1 MTLLAFVAAAIACL
15 FLAFWFF
22 NRARHLRNIP
32 RARIRS
38 APQGYVEI
46 VGRAKPLGDIPY
58 HTPVGKHPCVWFEY
72 RYRDTGGDGD
82 LSVQML
88 RTSQSFMVEDETG
101 SCRIDPVPMRIE
113 ARSGKV
119 DLLSKLGLSSHPGL
133 VSLRWIGVGEQVH
146 AYGKFTTL
154 RSDFASRRD
163 ETIKTRLGA
172 LKRDRDMMLE
182 LDLDGDGLVDGDE
195 WETARERITRE
206 VDAEIIELQ
215 KQHDESALGHV
226 LRAPDDGKLPYLLSS
241 YAEMKIV
248 SRYRY
253 AGAVFLLLFVLALA
267 AIADAYFID
276 WLGDGFERMLEP
288 PPRAVD

>member
-1 MTLLAFVAAAIACL
+1 MILVIFIAAGLLSRLMAFQY
-15 FLAFWFF
+15 F
-22 NRARHLRNIP
+22 NRARHLLHIP
-32 RARIRS
+32 RAKIRS

-46 VGRAKPLGDIPY
+46 VGRAKSLLPVPARTPEREEPAVWYEYLYREGPGNEGAPLE
-58 HTPVGKHPCVWFEY
+58 V
-72 RYRDTGGDGD
+72 
-82 LSVQML
+82 L
-88 RTSQSFMVEDETG
+88 RTAESFLLEDETG
-101 SCRIDPVPMRIE
+101 ICRIDPIPMQIE
-113 ARSGKV
+113 ARSRKV
-119 DLLSKLGLSSHPGL
+119 DLPNKWGLSSHPGL
-133 VSLRWIGVGEQVH
+133 ISLRWIGVGEKIR

-154 RSDFASRRD
+154 RSDFAGRRD
-163 ETIKTRLGA
+163 EMIKTRLGA
-172 LKRDRDMMLE
+172 LKRDRDMMLK
-182 LDLDGDGLVDGDE
+182 LDLDGDGLVDGAE

-215 KQHDESALGHV
+215 QQHDESSLGHV

-253 AGAVFLLLFVLALA
+253 AGAIFLLLFVLAMA

-276 WLGDGFERMLEP
+276 WLDDGFEHMLEP